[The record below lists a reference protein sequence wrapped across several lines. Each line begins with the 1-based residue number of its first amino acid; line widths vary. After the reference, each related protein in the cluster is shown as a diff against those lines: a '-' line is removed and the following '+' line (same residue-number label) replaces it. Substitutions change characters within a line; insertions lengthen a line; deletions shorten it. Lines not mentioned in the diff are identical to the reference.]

1 MRLEEKACFSS
12 PSPRSLAA
20 SSLLPRAW
28 ANLPASFRLIS
39 FNTPIRLPWSLLS
52 HFLAPQ
58 CSHLQ
63 TKGAAPCLPQA
74 PEEAGCSVGLSEG
87 TQGLSPECPLQVPQE
102 SPATLWGHL
111 CLAAGPLELP
121 VSSSTPLPHF
131 SLAAPPGPG
140 SSKGRPPPRVHL
152 CTSPAWPQVHH
163 LWVPRDTGLIHLPS
177 GQTLAWL
184 VPVFTLDN

>member
-12 PSPRSLAA
+12 PSPQSLAA
-20 SSLLPRAW
+20 SSLLPWAW
-28 ANLPASFRLIS
+28 AILPASFRLIS

-52 HFLAPQ
+52 HFLAPH

-87 TQGLSPECPLQVPQE
+87 TQGLSPECPLQAPQE

-111 CLAAGPLELP
+111 CLADGPLELP

-140 SSKGRPPPRVHL
+140 SSRAGPLPVSTFAQVRLGPKFTVFGCL
-152 CTSPAWPQVHH
+152 GPQV
-163 LWVPRDTGLIHLPS
+163 
-177 GQTLAWL
+177 
-184 VPVFTLDN
+184 